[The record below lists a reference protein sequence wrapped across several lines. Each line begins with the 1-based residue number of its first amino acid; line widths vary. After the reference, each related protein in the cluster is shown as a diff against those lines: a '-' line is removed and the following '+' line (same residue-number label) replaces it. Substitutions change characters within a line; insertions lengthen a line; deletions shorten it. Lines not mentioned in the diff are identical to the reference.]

1 MRQIQETLRQENT
14 TSDSFLYIAFELSN
28 STWKLAFGNGNKTRY
43 ASVTG
48 RMLEQLED
56 EIDKAKRHFDLKGAV
71 QVKSCYEAGRDGFW
85 IHRYLLSKGINNLIV
100 DSSSIEVNRRKR
112 RAKSDRLDA
121 GNLLRLL
128 IRYHGGERKV
138 WKVVNVPSEGDED
151 ARNLHRELE
160 SLVDERRRY
169 RNRMKALLIQHGIEI
184 RNPSR
189 KDFLKVLTTLRTW
202 DGKRLPKDMKTRV
215 VREYKRL
222 RMVENHMKLLK
233 KEREQR
239 VKTEKTASSRLV
251 AQLRELHGIGAS
263 SSWVFVKEFFGWRKF
278 CNRKEVGA
286 LAGLAP
292 SPYASGGYQREQGIS
307 KAGSVRVRSMAVEI
321 SWCWLR
327 FQPKSKLSKWFNER
341 FASGGSRMRRIGI
354 VAMARKLL
362 VDLWLYLEHG
372 VVPQGA
378 LLRGK

>member
-1 MRQIQETLRQENT
+1 MRQTQETLRQENT
-14 TSDSFLYIAFELSN
+14 TSDSVLYIAFELSN
-28 STWKLAFGNGNKTRY
+28 SSWKLAFSNSNKSRY
-43 ASVTG
+43 ASVTA

-56 EIDKAKRHFDLKGAV
+56 EIDKAKRHFGLKGAV

-128 IRYHGGERKV
+128 MRYHGGERKV
-138 WKVVNVPSEGDED
+138 WKVVNVPSVEDED
-151 ARNLHRELE
+151 GRNLHREFE
-160 SLVDERRRY
+160 TLVDERRRY
-169 RNRMKALLIQHGIEI
+169 RNRIKALLIQHGIEM

-189 KDFLKVLTTLRTW
+189 RDFLKVLPTLRTW
-202 DGKRLPKDMKTRV
+202 DGKRLPKDMKARV

-251 AQLRELHGIGAS
+251 AQLRELQGIGAS
-263 SSWVFVKEFFGWRKF
+263 SSWVFVMEFFGWRKF
-278 CNRKEVGA
+278 RNRKEVGA

-327 FQPKSKLSKWFNER
+327 FQPQSKLSKWFNER

-372 VVPQGA
+372 VIPQGA
-378 LLRGK
+378 LLRGN

>member
-1 MRQIQETLRQENT
+1 MRQTQETLRQENT
-14 TSDSFLYIAFELSN
+14 TSDSILYIAFELSN
-28 STWKLAFGNGNKTRY
+28 SNWKLAFGDGTNTRY
-43 ASVTG
+43 VTVSA
-48 RMLEQLED
+48 RDLEQLED
-56 EIDKAKRHFDLKGAV
+56 EIDKAKRHFGLKGAV

-128 IRYHGGERKV
+128 LRYHGGEKQA
-138 WKVVNVPSEGDED
+138 WKVVNVPSVEDED

-160 SLVDERRRY
+160 TLHRERRRY
-169 RNRMKALLIQHGIEI
+169 RNRIKALLIQQGIEI
-184 RNPSR
+184 QNPSR
-189 KDFLKVLTTLRTW
+189 KNFLKVLETLCTW
-202 DGKRLPKDMKTRV
+202 DGDELPSEMKSRV
-215 VREYKRL
+215 VREYERL
-222 RMVENHMKLLK
+222 RLVENHMKLLK

-239 VKTEKTASSRLV
+239 VENKETASARLV
-251 AQLRELHGIGAS
+251 AQLRELNGIGAN
-263 SSWVFVKEFFGWRKF
+263 SSWLFVMEFFGWRKF
-278 CNRKEVGA
+278 RNRKEVGA

-307 KAGSVRVRSMAVEI
+307 KAGNARVRSMAVEI
-321 SWCWLR
+321 AWCWLR
-327 FQPKSKLSKWFNER
+327 FQPQSKLSKWFNER
-341 FASGGSRMRRIGI
+341 FASGGSRMRRIGM

-372 VVPQGA
+372 VVPEGA
-378 LLRGK
+378 LLSR

>member
-1 MRQIQETLRQENT
+1 MRQTQETLRQENT
-14 TSDSFLYIAFELSN
+14 TSDSVLYIAFELSN
-28 STWKLAFGNGNKTRY
+28 SSWKLAFSNGNKARY
-43 ASVTG
+43 ASVTA

-56 EIDKAKRHFDLKGAV
+56 EIDKAKRCFGLKGTV
-71 QVKSCYEAGRDGFW
+71 QIKSCYEAGRDGFW

-128 IRYHGGERKV
+128 MRYHGGERKV
-138 WKVVNVPSEGDED
+138 WKVVNVPSVGDED

-160 SLVDERRRY
+160 TLVDERRRY
-169 RNRMKALLIQHGIEI
+169 RNRIKALLIQHGIEM

-189 KDFLKVLTTLRTW
+189 RDFLKVLPMLRTW
-202 DGKRLPKDMKTRV
+202 DGKRLPKDMKARV

-239 VKTEKTASSRLV
+239 VKTERTASSRLV

-263 SSWVFVKEFFGWRKF
+263 SSWVFVMEFFGWRKF
-278 CNRKEVGA
+278 RNRKEVGA

-321 SWCWLR
+321 AWCWLR
-327 FQPKSKLSKWFNER
+327 FQPQSKLSKWFNER

-372 VVPQGA
+372 VIPQGA

>member
-1 MRQIQETLRQENT
+1 MRQTQETLRQENT
-14 TSDSFLYIAFELSN
+14 TSDSILYIAFELSN
-28 STWKLAFGNGNKTRY
+28 SNWKLAFGDGTNTRY
-43 ASVTG
+43 VTVSA
-48 RMLEQLED
+48 RDLEQLED
-56 EIDKAKRHFDLKGAV
+56 EIDKAKRHFGLKGAV

-128 IRYHGGERKV
+128 LRYHGGEKQA
-138 WKVVNVPSEGDED
+138 WKVVNVPSVEDED

-160 SLVDERRRY
+160 TLHRERRRY
-169 RNRMKALLIQHGIEI
+169 RNRIKALLIQQGIEI
-184 RNPSR
+184 QNPSR
-189 KDFLKVLTTLRTW
+189 KNFLKVLETLCTW
-202 DGKRLPKDMKTRV
+202 DGDELPSEMKSRV
-215 VREYKRL
+215 VREYERL
-222 RMVENHMKLLK
+222 RLVENHMKLLK

-239 VKTEKTASSRLV
+239 VENKETASARLV
-251 AQLRELHGIGAS
+251 AQLRELQGIGAN
-263 SSWVFVKEFFGWRKF
+263 SSWLFVMEFFGWRKF
-278 CNRKEVGA
+278 RNRKEVGA

-307 KAGSVRVRSMAVEI
+307 KAGNARVRSMAVEI
-321 SWCWLR
+321 AWCWLR
-327 FQPKSKLSKWFNER
+327 FQPQSKLSKWFNER
-341 FASGGSRMRRIGI
+341 FASGGSRMRRIGM

-372 VVPQGA
+372 VVPEGA
-378 LLRGK
+378 LLSR

>member
-1 MRQIQETLRQENT
+1 MRQTQETLRQENT
-14 TSDSFLYIAFELSN
+14 TSDSILYIAFELSN
-28 STWKLAFGNGNKTRY
+28 SNWKLAFGDGTNTRY
-43 ASVTG
+43 VTVSA
-48 RMLEQLED
+48 RDLEQLED
-56 EIDKAKRHFDLKGAV
+56 EIDKAKRHFGLKGAV

-128 IRYHGGERKV
+128 LRYHGGEKQA
-138 WKVVNVPSEGDED
+138 WKVVNVPSVEDED

-160 SLVDERRRY
+160 TLHRERRRY
-169 RNRMKALLIQHGIEI
+169 RNRIKALLIQQGIEI
-184 RNPSR
+184 QNPSR
-189 KDFLKVLTTLRTW
+189 KNFLKVLETLRTW
-202 DGKRLPKDMKTRV
+202 DGDELPSEMKSRV
-215 VREYKRL
+215 VREYERL
-222 RMVENHMKLLK
+222 RLVENHMKLLK

-239 VKTEKTASSRLV
+239 VENKETASARLV
-251 AQLRELHGIGAS
+251 AQLRELQGIGAN
-263 SSWVFVKEFFGWRKF
+263 SSWLFVMEFFGWRKF
-278 CNRKEVGA
+278 RNRKEVGA

-307 KAGSVRVRSMAVEI
+307 KAGNARVRSMAVEI
-321 SWCWLR
+321 AWCWLR
-327 FQPKSKLSKWFNER
+327 FQPQSKLSKWFNER
-341 FASGGSRMRRIGI
+341 FASGGSRMRRIGM

-372 VVPQGA
+372 VVPEGA
-378 LLRGK
+378 LLSR

>member
-1 MRQIQETLRQENT
+1 MRQTQETLRQENT
-14 TSDSFLYIAFELSN
+14 TSDPVLYIAFELSN
-28 STWKLAFGNGNKTRY
+28 STWKLAFSDGTKTRY
-43 ASVTG
+43 ATASA
-48 RMLEQLED
+48 RDLEQLED
-56 EIDKAKRHFDLKGAV
+56 EIDKAQRHFGLKGAV

-128 IRYHGGERKV
+128 LRYHGGEKQV
-138 WKVVNVPSEGDED
+138 WKVLHVPSVEDED

-160 SLVDERRRY
+160 TLHRERRRY
-169 RNRMKALLIQHGIEI
+169 RNRIKALLIQQGIEI
-184 RNPSR
+184 QNPSR
-189 KDFLKVLTTLRTW
+189 KNFLKVLETLRTW
-202 DGKRLPKDMKTRV
+202 DGDELPSEMKSRV
-215 VREYKRL
+215 VREYERL
-222 RMVENHMKLLK
+222 RLVENHMKLLK

-239 VKTEKTASSRLV
+239 VENKETASARLV
-251 AQLRELHGIGAS
+251 AQLRELHGIGAN
-263 SSWVFVKEFFGWRKF
+263 SSWLFVMEFFGWRKF
-278 CNRKEVGA
+278 RNRKEVGA

-307 KAGSVRVRSMAVEI
+307 KAGNARVRTMAVEI
-321 SWCWLR
+321 AWCWLR
-327 FQPKSKLSKWFNER
+327 FQPQSKLSQWFNER
-341 FASGGSRMRRIGI
+341 FASGGSRMRRVGM

-372 VVPQGA
+372 VVPEGA
-378 LLRGK
+378 LLSR

>member
-1 MRQIQETLRQENT
+1 MRQTQETLRQENT
-14 TSDSFLYIAFELSN
+14 TSDSILYIAFELSN
-28 STWKLAFGNGNKTRY
+28 SNWKLAFGDGTNTRY
-43 ASVTG
+43 VTVSA
-48 RMLEQLED
+48 RDLEQLED
-56 EIDKAKRHFDLKGAV
+56 EINKAKRHFGLKGAV

-128 IRYHGGERKV
+128 LRYHGGEKQA
-138 WKVVNVPSEGDED
+138 WKVVNVPSVEDED

-160 SLVDERRRY
+160 TLHRERRRY
-169 RNRMKALLIQHGIEI
+169 RNRIKALLIQQGIEI
-184 RNPSR
+184 QNPSR
-189 KDFLKVLTTLRTW
+189 KNFLKVLETLRTW
-202 DGKRLPKDMKTRV
+202 DGDELPSEMKSRV
-215 VREYKRL
+215 VREYERL
-222 RMVENHMKLLK
+222 RLVENHMKLLK

-239 VKTEKTASSRLV
+239 VENKETASARLV
-251 AQLRELHGIGAS
+251 AQLRELQGIGAN
-263 SSWVFVKEFFGWRKF
+263 SSWLFVMEFFGWRKF
-278 CNRKEVGA
+278 RNRKEVGA

-307 KAGSVRVRSMAVEI
+307 KAGNARVRSMAVEI
-321 SWCWLR
+321 AWCWLR
-327 FQPKSKLSKWFNER
+327 FQPQSKLSKWFNER
-341 FASGGSRMRRIGI
+341 FASGGSRMRRIGM

-372 VVPQGA
+372 VVPEGA
-378 LLRGK
+378 LLSR